1 MKDTMI
7 NKLVI
12 IGVGLIGG
20 SFALSL
26 RKAGLVKRIT
36 GLGRSKENLQHA
48 LERGIID
55 EISDNYSQALNKAD
69 LVLLAVPVGQ
79 TAEILKKINP
89 HLEPQTII
97 SDVGSTKQ
105 NVIAAARSS
114 IPEYFKNF
122 VPAHPIAGAEL
133 SGSSAANAELFRDK
147 NLILTPSDETD
158 IDSIESIQTLWKGCG
173 AHTSL
178 MTPYQ
183 HDEMLAMTSHL
194 PHILA
199 FTFMNHMLSNSSE
212 KNEDTL
218 LNFAGSG
225 FRDFTRIAASDPT
238 MWRDVFL
245 SNRDAVLDT
254 LGRFTEDL
262 TALQRAIRRGDG
274 DLLHDRFS
282 RTRAIRREV
291 IDAKQAGTEPWR
303 QRK

>member
-26 RKAGLVKRIT
+26 RKAGLVKHIT
-36 GLGRSKENLQHA
+36 GLGRSKENLQQA
-48 LERGIID
+48 LELGIID

-225 FRDFTRIAASDPT
+225 FRDFTRIASSSPE
-238 MWRDVFL
+238 MWKDICL
-245 SNRDAVLDT
+245 ANRRLLLQQIRVYQNELARMNEIL
-254 LGRFTEDL
+254 ED
-262 TALQRAIRRGDG
+262 GDG
-274 DLLHDRFS
+274 AALEKFFLNAQI
-282 RTRAIRREV
+282 TRGKFLK
-291 IDAKQAGTEPWR
+291 DKH
-303 QRK
+303 

>member
-1 MKDTMI
+1 MKDTML

-26 RKAGLVKRIT
+26 RKAGLVKHIT
-36 GLGRSKENLQHA
+36 GLGRSKENLQQA
-48 LERGIID
+48 LELGIID
-55 EISDNYSQALNKAD
+55 EISDNYSQALEKAD

-89 HLEPQTII
+89 YLEPQTII

-105 NVIAAARSS
+105 DVIAAAHSS

-133 SGSSAANAELFRDK
+133 SGSSAATADLFK
-147 NLILTPSDETD
+147 GKSLILTPSDETD
-158 IDSIESIQTLWKGCG
+158 SDSIESIQKLWQGCG

-178 MTPYQ
+178 MPPYQ

-199 FTFMNHMLSNSSE
+199 FTFMNHMLSNSTE
-212 KNEDTL
+212 KNADTL

-225 FRDFTRIAASDPT
+225 FRDFTRIASSSPE
-238 MWRDVFL
+238 MWKDICL
-245 SNRDAVLDT
+245 ANRRLLLQQIRVYQNELARMNEIL
-254 LGRFTEDL
+254 ED
-262 TALQRAIRRGDG
+262 GDG
-274 DLLHDRFS
+274 AALEKFFLNAQV
-282 RTRAIRREV
+282 TRGKFLK
-291 IDAKQAGTEPWR
+291 DKH
-303 QRK
+303 

>member
-1 MKDTMI
+1 MKDSMI

-26 RKAGLVKRIT
+26 RKAGLVKHIT

-48 LERGIID
+48 LELGIID

-79 TAEILKKINP
+79 TAEILQKINP

-225 FRDFTRIAASDPT
+225 FRDFTRIASSSPE
-238 MWRDVFL
+238 MWKDICL
-245 SNRDAVLDT
+245 ANRRLLLQQIRVYQNELARMNEIL
-254 LGRFTEDL
+254 ED
-262 TALQRAIRRGDG
+262 GDG
-274 DLLHDRFS
+274 AALEKFFLNAQI
-282 RTRAIRREV
+282 TRG
-291 IDAKQAGTEPWR
+291 KFL
-303 QRK
+303 KNKH

>member
-1 MKDTMI
+1 MKDSMI

-26 RKAGLVKRIT
+26 RKAGLVKHIT
-36 GLGRSKENLQHA
+36 GLGRSKENLQQA
-48 LERGIID
+48 LELGIID

-79 TAEILKKINP
+79 TAEILQKINP

-225 FRDFTRIAASDPT
+225 FRDFTRIASSSPE
-238 MWRDVFL
+238 MWKDICL
-245 SNRDAVLDT
+245 ANRRLLLQQIRVYQNELARMNEIL
-254 LGRFTEDL
+254 ED
-262 TALQRAIRRGDG
+262 GDG
-274 DLLHDRFS
+274 AALEKFFLNAQI
-282 RTRAIRREV
+282 TRG
-291 IDAKQAGTEPWR
+291 KFL
-303 QRK
+303 KNKH

>member
-1 MKDTMI
+1 MKDSMI

-26 RKAGLVKRIT
+26 RKAGLVKHIT
-36 GLGRSKENLQHA
+36 GLGRSKENLQQA
-48 LERGIID
+48 LELGIID

-79 TAEILKKINP
+79 TAEILQKINP

-199 FTFMNHMLSNSSE
+199 FTFMNHMLSNSTE

-225 FRDFTRIAASDPT
+225 FRDFTRIASSSPE
-238 MWRDVFL
+238 MWKDICL
-245 SNRDAVLDT
+245 ANRRLLLQQIRVYQNELARMNEILEDGDGAVLEKFFLNAQIT
-254 LGRFTEDL
+254 
-262 TALQRAIRRGDG
+262 RGKF
-274 DLLHDRFS
+274 LKNKH
-282 RTRAIRREV
+282 
-291 IDAKQAGTEPWR
+291 
-303 QRK
+303 

>member
-1 MKDTMI
+1 MKDSMI

-26 RKAGLVKRIT
+26 RKAGLVKHIT
-36 GLGRSKENLQHA
+36 GLGRSKENLQQA
-48 LERGIID
+48 LELGIID

-79 TAEILKKINP
+79 TAEILQKINP

-199 FTFMNHMLSNSSE
+199 FTFMNHMLSNNSE

-225 FRDFTRIAASDPT
+225 FRDFTRIASSSPE
-238 MWRDVFL
+238 MWKDICL
-245 SNRDAVLDT
+245 ANRRLLLQQIRVYQNELARMNEIL
-254 LGRFTEDL
+254 ED
-262 TALQRAIRRGDG
+262 GDG
-274 DLLHDRFS
+274 AALEKFFLNAQI
-282 RTRAIRREV
+282 TRGKFLK
-291 IDAKQAGTEPWR
+291 DKH
-303 QRK
+303 

>member
-1 MKDTMI
+1 MKDSMI

-26 RKAGLVKRIT
+26 RKAGLVKHIT
-36 GLGRSKENLQHA
+36 GLGRSKENLQQA
-48 LERGIID
+48 LELGIID

-79 TAEILKKINP
+79 TAEILQKINP

-225 FRDFTRIAASDPT
+225 FRDFTRIASSSPE
-238 MWRDVFL
+238 MWKDICL
-245 SNRDAVLDT
+245 ANRRLLLQQIRVYQNELARMNEILEDGDGAVLEKFFLNAQIT
-254 LGRFTEDL
+254 
-262 TALQRAIRRGDG
+262 RGKF
-274 DLLHDRFS
+274 LKNKH
-282 RTRAIRREV
+282 
-291 IDAKQAGTEPWR
+291 
-303 QRK
+303 

>member
-1 MKDTMI
+1 MKDSMI

-48 LERGIID
+48 LELGVID

-79 TAEILKKINP
+79 TAEILQKINP

-225 FRDFTRIAASDPT
+225 FRDFTRIASSSPE
-238 MWRDVFL
+238 MWKDICL
-245 SNRDAVLDT
+245 ANRRLLLQQIRVYQNELARMNEIL
-254 LGRFTEDL
+254 ED
-262 TALQRAIRRGDG
+262 GDG
-274 DLLHDRFS
+274 AALEKFFLNAQI
-282 RTRAIRREV
+282 TRGKFLK
-291 IDAKQAGTEPWR
+291 DKH
-303 QRK
+303 

>member
-1 MKDTMI
+1 MKDSMI

-26 RKAGLVKRIT
+26 RKAGLVKHIT
-36 GLGRSKENLQHA
+36 GLGRSKENLQQA
-48 LERGIID
+48 LELGIID

-79 TAEILKKINP
+79 TTEILQKINP

-225 FRDFTRIAASDPT
+225 FRDFTRIASSSPE
-238 MWRDVFL
+238 MWKDICL
-245 SNRDAVLDT
+245 ANRRLLLQQIRVYQNELARMNEILEDGDGAVLEKFFLNAQIT
-254 LGRFTEDL
+254 
-262 TALQRAIRRGDG
+262 RGKF
-274 DLLHDRFS
+274 LKNKH
-282 RTRAIRREV
+282 
-291 IDAKQAGTEPWR
+291 
-303 QRK
+303 

>member
-1 MKDTMI
+1 MKDSMI

-26 RKAGLVKRIT
+26 RKAGLVKHIT
-36 GLGRSKENLQHA
+36 GLGRSKENLQQA
-48 LERGIID
+48 LELGIID

-225 FRDFTRIAASDPT
+225 FRDFTRIASSSPE
-238 MWRDVFL
+238 MWKDICL
-245 SNRDAVLDT
+245 ANRRLLLQQIRVYQNELARMNEIL
-254 LGRFTEDL
+254 ED
-262 TALQRAIRRGDG
+262 GDG
-274 DLLHDRFS
+274 AALEKFFLNAQI
-282 RTRAIRREV
+282 TRGKFLK
-291 IDAKQAGTEPWR
+291 DKH
-303 QRK
+303 

>member
-1 MKDTMI
+1 MKDTMV

-48 LERGIID
+48 LELGVID

-79 TAEILKKINP
+79 TAEILQKINP

-225 FRDFTRIAASDPT
+225 FRDFTRIASSSPE
-238 MWRDVFL
+238 MWKDICL
-245 SNRDAVLDT
+245 ANRRLLLQQIRVYQNELARMNEIL
-254 LGRFTEDL
+254 ED
-262 TALQRAIRRGDG
+262 GDG
-274 DLLHDRFS
+274 AALEKFFLNAQI
-282 RTRAIRREV
+282 TRGKFLK
-291 IDAKQAGTEPWR
+291 DKH
-303 QRK
+303 

>member
-1 MKDTMI
+1 MKDSMI

-26 RKAGLVKRIT
+26 RKAGLVKHIT

-48 LERGIID
+48 LELGIID

-79 TAEILKKINP
+79 TAEILQKINP

-225 FRDFTRIAASDPT
+225 FRDFTRIASSSPE
-238 MWRDVFL
+238 MWKDICL
-245 SNRDAVLDT
+245 ANRRLLLQQIRVYQNELARMNEIL
-254 LGRFTEDL
+254 ED
-262 TALQRAIRRGDG
+262 GDG
-274 DLLHDRFS
+274 AALEKFFLNAQI
-282 RTRAIRREV
+282 TRGKFLK
-291 IDAKQAGTEPWR
+291 DKH
-303 QRK
+303 

>member
-1 MKDTMI
+1 MKDSMI

-26 RKAGLVKRIT
+26 RKAGLVKHIT
-36 GLGRSKENLQHA
+36 GLGRSKGNLQQA
-48 LERGIID
+48 LELGIID

-158 IDSIESIQTLWKGCG
+158 IDSIESIQKLWKGCG

-178 MTPYQ
+178 MSPYQ

-199 FTFMNHMLSNSSE
+199 FTFMNHMLSNSTE

-225 FRDFTRIAASDPT
+225 FRDFTRIASSSPE
-238 MWRDVFL
+238 MWKDICL
-245 SNRDAVLDT
+245 ANRRLLLQQIRVYQNELARMNEIL
-254 LGRFTEDL
+254 ED
-262 TALQRAIRRGDG
+262 GDG
-274 DLLHDRFS
+274 AALEKFFLNAQI
-282 RTRAIRREV
+282 TRGKFLK
-291 IDAKQAGTEPWR
+291 DKH
-303 QRK
+303 

>member
-26 RKAGLVKRIT
+26 RKAGLVKHIT
-36 GLGRSKENLQHA
+36 GLGRSKENLQQA
-48 LERGIID
+48 LELGIID

-79 TAEILKKINP
+79 TAEILQKINP

-105 NVIAAARSS
+105 DVIAAARSS

-225 FRDFTRIAASDPT
+225 FRDFTRIASSSPE
-238 MWRDVFL
+238 MWKDICL
-245 SNRDAVLDT
+245 ANRRLLLQQIRVYQNELARMNEIL
-254 LGRFTEDL
+254 ED
-262 TALQRAIRRGDG
+262 GDG
-274 DLLHDRFS
+274 AALEKFFLNAQI
-282 RTRAIRREV
+282 TRGKFLK
-291 IDAKQAGTEPWR
+291 DKH
-303 QRK
+303 

>member
-26 RKAGLVKRIT
+26 RKAGLVKHIT

-48 LERGIID
+48 LELGIID

-79 TAEILKKINP
+79 TAEILQKINP

-225 FRDFTRIAASDPT
+225 FRDFTRIASSSPE
-238 MWRDVFL
+238 MWKDICL
-245 SNRDAVLDT
+245 ANRRLLLQQIRVYQNELARMNEIL
-254 LGRFTEDL
+254 ED
-262 TALQRAIRRGDG
+262 GDG
-274 DLLHDRFS
+274 AALEKFFLNAQI
-282 RTRAIRREV
+282 TRGKFLK
-291 IDAKQAGTEPWR
+291 DKH
-303 QRK
+303 

>member
-1 MKDTMI
+1 MKDSMI

-26 RKAGLVKRIT
+26 RKAGLVKHIT
-36 GLGRSKENLQHA
+36 GLGRSKENLQQA
-48 LERGIID
+48 LELGIID

-79 TAEILKKINP
+79 TAEILQKINP

-199 FTFMNHMLSNSSE
+199 FTFMNHMLSNSTE

-225 FRDFTRIAASDPT
+225 FRDFTRIASSSPE
-238 MWRDVFL
+238 MWKDICL
-245 SNRDAVLDT
+245 ANRRLLLQQIRVYQNELARMNEIL
-254 LGRFTEDL
+254 ED
-262 TALQRAIRRGDG
+262 GDG
-274 DLLHDRFS
+274 AALEKFFLNAQI
-282 RTRAIRREV
+282 TRGKFLK
-291 IDAKQAGTEPWR
+291 DKH
-303 QRK
+303 

>member
-1 MKDTMI
+1 MKDSMI

-26 RKAGLVKRIT
+26 RKAGLVKHIT
-36 GLGRSKENLQHA
+36 GLGRSKENLQQA
-48 LERGIID
+48 LELGIID
-55 EISDNYSQALNKAD
+55 EISDNYSQALTKAD

-79 TAEILKKINP
+79 TAEILQKINP

-225 FRDFTRIAASDPT
+225 FRDFTRIASSSPE
-238 MWRDVFL
+238 MWKDICL
-245 SNRDAVLDT
+245 ANRRLLLQQIRVYQNELARMNEIL
-254 LGRFTEDL
+254 ED
-262 TALQRAIRRGDG
+262 GDG
-274 DLLHDRFS
+274 AALEKFFLNAQI
-282 RTRAIRREV
+282 TRGKFLK
-291 IDAKQAGTEPWR
+291 DKH
-303 QRK
+303 

>member
-1 MKDTMI
+1 MKDTMV

-48 LERGIID
+48 LELGVID
-55 EISDNYSQALNKAD
+55 EISDNYSQALTKAD

-79 TAEILKKINP
+79 TAEILQKINP

-225 FRDFTRIAASDPT
+225 FRDFTRIASSSPE
-238 MWRDVFL
+238 MWKDICL
-245 SNRDAVLDT
+245 ANRRLLLQQIRVYQNELARMNEIL
-254 LGRFTEDL
+254 ED
-262 TALQRAIRRGDG
+262 GDG
-274 DLLHDRFS
+274 AALEKFFLNAQI
-282 RTRAIRREV
+282 TRGKFLK
-291 IDAKQAGTEPWR
+291 DKH
-303 QRK
+303 

>member
-1 MKDTMI
+1 MKDTML

-26 RKAGLVKRIT
+26 RKAGLVKHIT
-36 GLGRSKENLQHA
+36 GLGRSKENLQKA
-48 LERGIID
+48 LELGIID
-55 EISDNYSQALNKAD
+55 EISDNYSQALEKAD

-89 HLEPQTII
+89 YLEPQTII

-105 NVIAAARSS
+105 DVIAAAHSS
-114 IPEYFKNF
+114 IPEHFKNF

-133 SGSSAANAELFRDK
+133 SGSSAATADLFK
-147 NLILTPSDETD
+147 GKSLILTPSDETD
-158 IDSIESIQTLWKGCG
+158 SDSIESIQKLWQGCG

-199 FTFMNHMLSNSSE
+199 FTFMNHMLSNSTE
-212 KNEDTL
+212 KNADTL

-225 FRDFTRIAASDPT
+225 FRDFTRIASSSPE
-238 MWRDVFL
+238 MWKDICL
-245 SNRDAVLDT
+245 ANRRLLLQQIRVYQNELARMNEIL
-254 LGRFTEDL
+254 ED
-262 TALQRAIRRGDG
+262 GDG
-274 DLLHDRFS
+274 AALEKFFLNAQV
-282 RTRAIRREV
+282 TRGKFLK
-291 IDAKQAGTEPWR
+291 DKH
-303 QRK
+303 